1 MYASRHAGICTGV
14 KVLLL
19 LHILQSPNYK
29 AHIFIWPNKT
39 NEISSHLLR
48 STKCFCLLFTSDSVK
63 ISVFNSNFQLCTPKY
78 PSPPLTFS
86 WCLCAPAPT
95 IRVNKTPRFCHG
107 GQGEG
112 DAQPSHWLKV
122 SCACHLRPKPRLK
135 SAAIRPGPQRVMSIS
150 TPEPPPST
158 FFPLSILCL
167 LTCSA
172 VCTKCFNMH
181 F

>member
-1 MYASRHAGICTGV
+1 MLAYVPGSKYYCCCTFSRVQTIRLISLYDLI
-14 KVLLL
+14 KLMRF
-19 LHILQSPNYK
+19 P
-29 AHIFIWPNKT
+29 HIFWGQQNVFVF
-39 NEISSHLLR
+39 SSQVTVWR
-48 STKCFCLLFTSDSVK
+48 
-63 ISVFNSNFQLCTPKY
+63 SVFNSNFQLCTPKY

-95 IRVNKTPRFCHG
+95 VWVNKTPRFCHG

-135 SAAIRPGPQRVMSIS
+135 GAAVRPGPQRVMSIS

-158 FFPLSILCL
+158 FFPLAVLCL